1 MEEEHSFTS
10 KTSENSSKDFNLS
23 IITESECTSKTFGN
37 EEIKQWILL
46 FNM

>member
-10 KTSENSSKDFNLS
+10 KTSENSSKDFDLS

-37 EEIKQWILL
+37 EEINKMVIIV
-46 FNM
+46 